1 MLTYRWIRY
10 LLMLRYNGASMR
22 IVDIIEKKK
31 DKIELSDEEIQFWI
45 DGVVDGSIADYQTSA
60 LLMAIVL
67 NGMNDRETT
76 KLAHAMMKSGDVLD
90 LSSIEGI
97 KADKHS
103 TGGVGDKTTLALS
116 PMVAACGVKI
126 AKMSGRALGHTGG
139 TIDKLESIEGFR
151 TEISEE
157 DFIKQVKEIGLSLV
171 GQSGHLVP
179 ADKKLYALRDV
190 TATVDSIPLIASSIM
205 SKKLASGA
213 DTILLDVKYGQ
224 GAFMGTVSDARKLA
238 KTMIKIGNSLGK
250 NTMAIISD
258 MNQPLG
264 NTIGNALE
272 VREAIET
279 VRGHGSVDFKELC
292 MCAGEIILVQA
303 KVAKTKKEARI
314 LLEEAIKSGRAF
326 EKLKEMVA
334 YQSGNIDQIENPSLL
349 PKAKFISEIKSKEE
363 GYLADI
369 HALGLGLC
377 AMKLGAGRVKKE
389 DKINY
394 AVGLDLKKK
403 RGDFVKKGDVLCLVH
418 HDHPIEADWLDDF
431 YACFTYSDKKI
442 KKRPI
447 IEEIIS

>member
-1 MLTYRWIRY
+1 
-10 LLMLRYNGASMR
+10 MR

-31 DKIELSDEEIQFWI
+31 DKKELSDEEIQFWI
-45 DGVVDGSIADYQTSA
+45 DGVVDGSIKDYQTSA

-116 PMVAACGVKI
+116 PMVASCGVKI

-139 TIDKLESIEGFR
+139 TIDKLESIQGFR
-151 TEISEE
+151 TDISQE
-157 DFIKQVKEIGLSLV
+157 DFIKQVREIGLALV

-205 SKKLASGA
+205 SKKLASGS
-213 DTILLDVKYGQ
+213 DTILLDVKYGE
-224 GAFMGTVSDARKLA
+224 GAFMSTVSDARKLA
-238 KTMIKIGNSLGK
+238 ETMIKIGKALGR
-250 NTMAIISD
+250 NTMAIITD

-279 VRGHGSVDFKELC
+279 VRGHGAEDFKELC
-292 MCAGEIILVQA
+292 MGAGEIILVQA
-303 KVAKTKKEARI
+303 KVAKTKEEARS
-314 LLEEAIKSGRAF
+314 LLEDAINSGRAF

-334 YQSGNIDQIENPSLL
+334 YQKGNVNQIENPDLL
-349 PKAKFISEIKSKEE
+349 PKAKYVSEIKSKEE

-377 AMKLGAGRVKKE
+377 AMKLGAGRKKKE
-389 DKINY
+389 DEINY

-403 RGDFVKKGDVLCLVH
+403 RGDFVKKGEILCLVH
-418 HDHPIEADWLDDF
+418 HDYPLEDDWLNDF
-431 YACFTYSDKKI
+431 YACFSYANKKI
-442 KKRPI
+442 EKRPM

>member
-1 MLTYRWIRY
+1 
-10 LLMLRYNGASMR
+10 MR

-31 DKIELSDEEIQFWI
+31 DKKELSDVEIQFWI
-45 DGVVDGSIADYQTSA
+45 DGVVDGSIKDYQTSA

-76 KLAHAMMKSGDVLD
+76 KLAYAMMKSGDVMD

-139 TIDKLESIEGFR
+139 TIDKLESIQGFR
-151 TEISEE
+151 TDISQEA
-157 DFIKQVKEIGLSLV
+157 FIKQVREIGLALV

-205 SKKLASGA
+205 SKKLASGS
-213 DTILLDVKYGQ
+213 DTILLDVKYGE
-224 GAFMGTVSDARKLA
+224 GAFMATISDARKLA
-238 KTMIKIGNSLGK
+238 ETMIKIGKALGR
-250 NTMAIISD
+250 NTMAIITD

-279 VRGHGSVDFKELC
+279 VRGHGPEDFKELC
-292 MCAGEIILVQA
+292 MGAGEIILVQA
-303 KVAKTKKEARI
+303 KVAKTKEEARS
-314 LLEEAIKSGRAF
+314 LLEEAINSGRAF

-334 YQSGNIDQIENPSLL
+334 YQKGNVEQIENPDLL
-349 PKAKFISEIKSKEE
+349 PKAKYVSEIKSKEE

-377 AMKLGAGRVKKE
+377 AMKLGAGRKKKE
-389 DKINY
+389 DEINY

-403 RGDFVKKGDVLCLVH
+403 RGDFVKKGDTLCLVH
-418 HDHPIEADWLDDF
+418 HDHPLEDDWLKDF
-431 YACFTYSDKKI
+431 YSCFSYTDEKTE
-442 KKRPI
+442 KRPI